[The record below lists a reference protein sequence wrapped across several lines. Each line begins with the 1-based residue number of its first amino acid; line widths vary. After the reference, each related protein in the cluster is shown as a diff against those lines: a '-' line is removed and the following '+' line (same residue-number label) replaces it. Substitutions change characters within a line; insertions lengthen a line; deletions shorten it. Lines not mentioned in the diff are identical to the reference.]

1 MLDKNPLFILPK
13 VVECTQT
20 EDAFT
25 GTPETSE
32 STPRNSDETTELKVE
47 NVLSTSSHSTKS
59 TGDKSV
65 DSGADASLP
74 KDEKPTQIVNDSNDA
89 PSVDGV
95 SKDVTNATLANEETM
110 NDEDSVT
117 PEIENEHF
125 SAQED
130 YHDHDEWATVE
141 VRTRGNRKKPNERN
155 NSNGRFGAAQNGNNS
170 KKKAPRNPETRKRSQ
185 RRKMARD
192 ILLAVLDTVHDQV
205 MKRSQQPQNRQS
217 QPSGPRTV
225 PNAWGTMQ
233 TKKSTAAF
241 ESATNQHLNQHQ
253 GSSTREGTTLRN
265 ILMGK
270 SDDSTKALY
279 GASQREQTEPPRQ
292 QSLKMDRGNAT
303 IAGADQN
310 TAPTLTETLS
320 SVSAVTEVRSMKNLR
335 DTSGVLPGDSSSNE
349 SINATKPQ
357 NNSNQSQETQVSPP
371 LPTLLSPGNS
381 ATSSVASSL
390 EAPHAV
396 HHNHLSYVG
405 NENDV
410 GYHLLH
416 VCDRL
421 TRDIGIFMNRREEA
435 LKLRRQERKLVLS
448 ALQDSLTVSFVCQNA
463 GYSND
468 SRLTLCR
475 QTIWPGGCKVQMYG
489 SCATDLDL
497 PSSDLD
503 VVVCGLDQSE
513 LAAMV
518 AHSQGIPLSPSKSDL
533 REGERE
539 FVHSDKTEDNR
550 LKHPSEKPTCSD
562 GTLPQYQLSYK
573 PTTTNAERV
582 VLLALELERQP
593 WAVHVKAIPTAT
605 VPVIKILADPARF
618 QGMAQTNGEWLA
630 HQTHSIPVASSSS
643 EPNENTAPYHIAPTL
658 MPWRGADVVNGLLS
672 VDITFEGPEHG
683 GIGSTIFSTRVV
695 DEFSRE
701 SGLPADSTAPVQV
714 LMVLKE
720 LLAQRRLN
728 EPFSGGLSSYALL
741 LLVISIVREREI
753 IRKELELVERQR
765 KLVAAGGGNAVP
777 HDPPQQTVG
786 NQKNGKASK
795 AITRTQDHKRGK
807 EGWGHAVTAKSAT
820 PSFPSKNDK
829 AKRQDK
835 SEGKDKGG
843 DPINKDGLQRGVP
856 TSSSWASIA
865 GKSSSPNLSI
875 IQDVGYSDFTAYG
888 KTPTPTKTGSFA
900 DAAAKGTNAVANT
913 ESKKKRTKTSES
925 NKGKTKATESKQ
937 PIGAEL
943 GSGRKMHSMEESQRK
958 TIASKLPATASIF
971 EPNSSPSHNGSIPT
985 KPNTSMADESG
996 SFFPQSFHDVIEV
1009 LCSGETTPGK
1019 LLMHFLLFY
1028 GQHFDSH
1035 STAIDYSD
1043 THKRDPNA
1051 NNGYAVAS
1059 PYMQRRNTGF
1069 YDQVTGMFTVDPI
1082 VIFDPLVGAETNN
1095 VARSCFAWSS
1105 IRWVF
1110 AQSYMTLSSAVEM
1123 SAGHLPE
1130 QGHQTTKSVNQ
1141 DPSTGERGSISSR
1154 HQDATWW
1161 VPYRHDESGNVIFDP
1176 KTPLLELLLSF

>member
-1 MLDKNPLFILPK
+1 M
-13 VVECTQT
+13 VEG
-20 EDAFT
+20 F
-25 GTPETSE
+25 G
-32 STPRNSDETTELKVE
+32 
-47 NVLSTSSHSTKS
+47 
-59 TGDKSV
+59 
-65 DSGADASLP
+65 
-74 KDEKPTQIVNDSNDA
+74 I
-89 PSVDGV
+89 
-95 SKDVTNATLANEETM
+95 DVTNPSLSHEETM
-110 NDEDSVT
+110 NDDDSVT
-117 PEIENEHF
+117 PEDEADPS
-125 SAQED
+125 SAAPED
-130 YHDHDEWATVE
+130 DHDHDAWATVE

-155 NSNGRFGAAQNGNNS
+155 NSNGRFGAAYVQNGSNA
-170 KKKAPRNPETRKRSQ
+170 KKKAPRNPETRKRSH

-192 ILLAVLDTVHDQV
+192 ILFSVLDTVHDQV
-205 MKRSQQPQNRQS
+205 MKRSQQTQHRQNHAT
-217 QPSGPRTV
+217 GPRAA
-225 PNAWGTMQ
+225 PNAWGTIQ
-233 TKKSTAAF
+233 TKKNTSPSTF
-241 ESATNQHLNQHQ
+241 ENATNVQKHQ
-253 GSSTREGTTLRN
+253 RPGTGTREGTTLRN

-270 SDDSTKALY
+270 SDDSGKALNVT
-279 GASQREQTEPPRQ
+279 SQRGHTEPPRQ
-292 QSLKMDRGNAT
+292 QSFQIDEAKAT
-303 IAGADQN
+303 VVRADQN

-320 SVSAVTEVRSMKNLR
+320 AVSAVTEARSTKNLR
-335 DTSGVLPGDSSSNE
+335 DTSGVVTGESSSNE
-349 SINATKPQ
+349 SVDATKRQ

-410 GYHLLH
+410 GYHLLR

-421 TRDIGIFMNRREEA
+421 TRDIGNFMKRREEA
-435 LKLRRQERKLVLS
+435 LTRRRQERKLVLS
-448 ALQDSLTVSFVCQNA
+448 ALQDSLTVSLVSQNQFIA
-463 GYSND
+463 IICL
-468 SRLTLCR
+468 LTLCLR

-513 LAAMV
+513 SAALV
-518 AHSQGIPLSPSKSDL
+518 AHSQATSLSPSKLDI
-533 REGERE
+533 RAGELEYVNGDNTSTEEIR
-539 FVHSDKTEDNR
+539 KTR
-550 LKHPSEKPTCSD
+550 PSEQPTSGD
-562 GTLPQYQLSYK
+562 GTMPQYPLSFK
-573 PTTTNAERV
+573 PMTTNAERV
-582 VLLALELERQP
+582 VTLALELERQP

-618 QGMAQTNGEWLA
+618 QGMGHTSGEWLA
-630 HQTHSIPVASSSS
+630 QQPHRSPSTSSR
-643 EPNENTAPYHIAPTL
+643 EPNDNTPPYHNAPNL

-695 DEFSRE
+695 EEFSRE

-741 LLVISIVREREI
+741 LLVISVVRERGI

-765 KLVAAGGGNAVP
+765 RLVAAGGGNAVP
-777 HDPPQQTVG
+777 QDPPQQTFG
-786 NQKNGKASK
+786 NQKNSK
-795 AITRTQDHKRGK
+795 VKKDATRIPDHKHGK
-807 EGWGHAVTAKSAT
+807 EVWGQAVSGKSKSA
-820 PSFPSKNDK
+820 FPSKSDK

-835 SEGKDKGG
+835 STGQEKGG
-843 DPINKDGLQRGVP
+843 NPSSMDELQCGVP
-856 TSSSWASIA
+856 ASSSWASIA
-865 GKSSSPNLSI
+865 GKSLSSHQLKVIQDGVYSDITAEPNNSSP
-875 IQDVGYSDFTAYG
+875 
-888 KTPTPTKTGSFA
+888 TKIGSFA
-900 DAAAKGTNAVANT
+900 EVAAKGTGKVIVNT
-913 ESKKKRTKTSES
+913 ESTKKHTKTSEP
-925 NKGKTKATESKQ
+925 NKGKAKGPESKQ
-937 PIGAEL
+937 TNGAEQ
-943 GSGRKMHSMEESQRK
+943 GSRKSMESMEGSQRK

-971 EPNSSPSHNGSIPT
+971 EPKASPSHNGSIPT
-985 KPNTSMADESG
+985 RPNTSMGDESG

-1043 THKRDPNA
+1043 THQRDPNA

-1069 YDQVTGMFTVDPI
+1069 YDPVTGMFTVDPI
-1082 VIFDPLVGAETNN
+1082 VIFDPLVGAEANN

-1123 SAGHLPE
+1123 SAGHHPE
-1130 QGHQTTKSVNQ
+1130 QGNQATTPVTR
-1141 DPSTGERGSISSR
+1141 DPSSGQRESTSSR
-1154 HQDATWW
+1154 HQEAAWG